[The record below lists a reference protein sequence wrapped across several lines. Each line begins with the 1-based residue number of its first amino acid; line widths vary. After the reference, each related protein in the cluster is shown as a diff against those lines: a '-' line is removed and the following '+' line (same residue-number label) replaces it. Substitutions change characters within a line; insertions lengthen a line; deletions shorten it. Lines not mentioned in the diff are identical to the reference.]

1 MSTSLVMHCQKGEVI
16 IQQGELQ
23 RDVYKILSGTVG
35 TYTNYGKINEMRA
48 GQHTAPDYFGEI
60 MLLAE
65 QPSYCTIVA
74 ESAVAVLRVSEEDF
88 EIYLQKDVQN
98 ALSIVKAMAD
108 NLRMVHI
115 NIHAKQL
122 LDQVRQSGAQV
133 PITLDVLRKLI
144 KPEVDDRLAIH
155 SGKKN
160 FFSRKRSRFYARFA
174 YPGTRIILIS
184 CCQIA
189 ASIFLKRSI
198 LVRIANVR
206 SKAFA
211 LRCIN

>member
-1 MSTSLVMHCQKGEVI
+1 MYKNLQLHFSKFYDRKWPGVTMSTSLVMHCQKGEVI

-160 FFSRKRSRFYARFA
+160 FF
-174 YPGTRIILIS
+174 
-184 CCQIA
+184 
-189 ASIFLKRSI
+189 
-198 LVRIANVR
+198 
-206 SKAFA
+206 
-211 LRCIN
+211 